1 MLPIKGCMRSCS
13 ADCWSELLL
22 LQLEGWS
29 APQITSSVIATI
41 KFCPVQQPRYSLLS
55 LTSYAYSIS
64 RGTNGRVGTA
74 PSPSASSRLLHAITL
89 TEANRLKI
97 WMLVFSQRVSYV
109 SFPSWGYF
117 WTTAIVTAHWAHSSG
132 CGGVLGAALGA
143 RPQQG
148 QVCSPIPKPSGTEQ
162 IFLLLIHKEWECPS
176 LPSSCRYLQ
185 MLLVEEKA
193 YRPLS

>member
-132 CGGVLGAALGA
+132 CGGVLGAAVGA
-143 RPQQG
+143 RRSRARCAAP
-148 QVCSPIPKPSGTEQ
+148 SPNPLAQ
-162 IFLLLIHKEWECPS
+162 N
-176 LPSSCRYLQ
+176 RYFCC
-185 MLLVEEKA
+185 
-193 YRPLS
+193 